1 MLKLTFFVPKDSC
14 EKVKEALFAVGAG
27 KIGHYENCCFETE
40 GIGQFKAMK
49 GAHPSIGQ
57 VDILEKILEVRVE
70 MVLNDI
76 ILNDVIRELKKHH
89 PYETPA
95 FDVVKCL
102 DV

>member
-1 MLKLTFFVPKDSC
+1 MLKLTFYVPKDSC
-14 EKVKEALFAVGAG
+14 EKVKNALFAVGAG
-27 KIGHYENCCFETE
+27 KIGNYEKCSFETE
-40 GIGQFKAMK
+40 GIGQFKPLP

-57 VDILEKILEVRVE
+57 IDVLEKILELRVE
-70 MVLNDI
+70 MVLDDI
-76 ILNDVIRELKKHH
+76 ILDDVVRELKKHH